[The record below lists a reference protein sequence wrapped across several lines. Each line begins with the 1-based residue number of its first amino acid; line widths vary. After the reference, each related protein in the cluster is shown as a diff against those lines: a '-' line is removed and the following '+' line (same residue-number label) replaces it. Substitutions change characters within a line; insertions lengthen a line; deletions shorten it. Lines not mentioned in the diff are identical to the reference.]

1 MAVREDKRIRL
12 RWPQWLTNKPAAP
25 VNPALA
31 DTLPQPRK
39 SGFNPP
45 SLKVASQMAGRVMD
59 EIVAELIETNQRLP
73 KSFFDWMTG
82 EASDRV
88 MMELERAYGNPRFMA
103 TLELD
108 HDPLPVI
115 RRWVL
120 HWVCPLL
127 VARFSS
133 MGEYF
138 PEFRQSEPVS
148 LGQSMPAAL
157 DQSMPAPLTPA
168 ARETQRPAQRS

>member
-1 MAVREDKRIRL
+1 MPSHDDKRIRL
-12 RWPQWLTNKPAAP
+12 RWPKWLTNKPAP
-25 VNPALA
+25 PIDPALA
-31 DTLPQPRK
+31 ETLPQSRK
-39 SGFNPP
+39 SGFVPP

-108 HDPLPVI
+108 HDVLPVI

-148 LGQSMPAAL
+148 LGQSMPAPL
-157 DQSMPAPLTPA
+157 GQSMPAPLTPA
-168 ARETQRPAQRS
+168 AREADRPAQRS